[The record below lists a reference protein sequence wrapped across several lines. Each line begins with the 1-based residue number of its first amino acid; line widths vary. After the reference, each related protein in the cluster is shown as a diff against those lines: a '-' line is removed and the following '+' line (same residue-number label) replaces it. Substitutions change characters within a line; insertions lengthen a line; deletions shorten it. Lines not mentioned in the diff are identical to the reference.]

1 MPISL
6 LSMII
11 IICTSVTIMFVI
23 VIAYCYYRYC
33 CHYYYSLSSVLSYTS
48 CLMNSYYHSLLLL
61 LLLLFQAYYP
71 HYHHCGYYC
80 LLLAKSPKQKRQK
93 GRDFIRGFHS
103 HCAKSILLWHSQT
116 LSNIYY
122 DYYLVTMK
130 YYFTTFTMI
139 TIWLPW
145 NITLLRLLWLLFGY
159 HEILLY
165 YIYYDYYLVTM
176 KYCFTIHLLWLLY
189 SITIKLLVTKDG
201 YNIDAI
207 INKYNKFTLLYS
219 HS

>member
-130 YYFTTFTMI
+130 H
-139 TIWLPW
+139 
-145 NITLLRLLWLLFGY
+145 LLWLLFGY

-165 YIYYDYYLVTM
+165 YPPTMIVILNYY
-176 KYCFTIHLLWLLY
+176 KTIGYQGWL
-189 SITIKLLVTKDG
+189 
-201 YNIDAI
+201 
-207 INKYNKFTLLYS
+207 
-219 HS
+219 

>member
-11 IICTSVTIMFVI
+11 IIISTSVTIMFVI

-33 CHYYYSLSSVLSYTS
+33 CHYYYSLSSVLSYIS
-48 CLMNSYYHSLLLL
+48 CLMNNYYHSLLLL

-93 GRDFIRGFHS
+93 GRGFVRGFHS
-103 HCAKSILLWHSQT
+103 GHCAKSILLWHSQT

-130 YYFTTFTMI
+130 YYFTTFTTI
-139 TIWLPW
+139 TLWLPW
-145 NITLLRLLWLLFGY
+145 NITLLST
-159 HEILLY
+159 
-165 YIYYDYYLVTM
+165 YYDCYTQ
-176 KYCFTIHLLWLLY
+176 LL
-189 SITIKLLVTKDG
+189 
-201 YNIDAI
+201 
-207 INKYNKFTLLYS
+207 
-219 HS
+219 